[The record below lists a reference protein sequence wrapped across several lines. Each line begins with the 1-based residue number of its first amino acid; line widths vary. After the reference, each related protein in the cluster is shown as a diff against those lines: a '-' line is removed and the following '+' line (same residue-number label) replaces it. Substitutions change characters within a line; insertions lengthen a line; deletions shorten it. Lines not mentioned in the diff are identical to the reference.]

1 MRLIRSAAVLRR
13 LRRAAGGDDGFTMI
27 LALGVMTV
35 TALLTAAVFAAV
47 QGDAAL
53 SRGDLDGKRA
63 YSAAQAGLQA
73 YVGQL
78 NENASSSSWWQT
90 CANDAATNVA
100 VTGNTDETY
109 SYHPVVNSC
118 TAANAVGTVVDPATG
133 LLRMEF
139 AGKAGR
145 YGAQR
150 TIVADF
156 RPVSPLSYLWYT
168 VHETKDPALDS
179 TCNGN
184 LYSSSSPP
192 ASQCWI
198 YWANTDRV
206 RGPMYTQDQFLVQS
220 GTAPQFGRGTQDQI
234 ESPNATSV
242 CVVNDGSAQPATAI
256 CPSGVIQGKQVTGA
270 PTVPLPA
277 DNSSLYSDA
286 QSHGIVLRPGT
297 TTLTL
302 AVSAGHTI
310 IQSGMTC
317 TDSTT
322 CYSTLPSGSA
332 LAGTD
337 LTSSPI
343 VYAPNAPTGCA
354 PSYTP
359 DNVSYQQITS
369 GTYSGGFYNTCGD
382 LYVKGTYSTS
392 LTFASANNIVVT
404 GSLLNSTDSNASTT
418 PTGAATLGL
427 VANQY
432 VRVYHP
438 VSNPSS
444 SNCSGATPNLTID
457 AAILTLAHS
466 FYVDNYDCGSQGTL
480 TVHGAIAQN
489 YRGAVATTASTGYIK
504 NYYYDDRLRYILPAY
519 LFDLQN
525 TSWNVVRETLCA
537 QGAVATSPQ
546 SCSYTGS

>member
-1 MRLIRSAAVLRR
+1 MRLIRSTAVFRW
-13 LRRAAGGDDGFTMI
+13 LRRAAGRDDGFTMI
-27 LALGVMTV
+27 LALSVMTV
-35 TALLTAAVFAAV
+35 TALLTAAVFTAV

-90 CANDAATNVA
+90 CANDTTTNIA
-100 VTGNTDETY
+100 VSGNTDETY
-109 SYHPVVNSC
+109 SYHPVIAGC
-118 TAANAVGTVVDPATG
+118 ATTGAVGTVVDSSLG

-139 AGKAGR
+139 TGKAGR

-168 VHETKDPALDS
+168 VHETQDPATNS
-179 TCNGN
+179 ACNGN

-192 ASQCWI
+192 ASSCWI
-198 YWANTDRV
+198 YWANADQV

-220 GTAPQFGRGTQDQI
+220 GTAPQFGRGPQDQI
-234 ESPNATSV
+234 ESPNPTSV
-242 CVVNDGSAQPATAI
+242 CVVNDGSAQPATAA
-256 CPSGVIQGKQVTGA
+256 CPQNVIRGKQVTGA

-277 DNSSLYSDA
+277 DNSNLYSDA
-286 QSHGIVLRPGT
+286 QSNGLVLGPGT

-302 AVSAGHTI
+302 TVNASGHTI
-310 IQSGMTC
+310 VNGATC
-317 TDSTT
+317 TSSTSCT
-322 CYSTLPSGSA
+322 AVSNQ
-332 LAGTD
+332 D
-337 LTSSPI
+337 LTNHPI
-343 VYAPNAPTGCA
+343 VYAPNATGCV
-354 PSYTP
+354 PGYTP
-359 DNVSYQQITS
+359 TNVSYQQITS
-369 GTYSGGFYNTCGD
+369 GTYAGDFYGICGD

-392 LTFASANNIVVT
+392 LTLASANNIVVS
-404 GSLLNSTDSNASTT
+404 GSLLNSTDSNGATT

-432 VRVYHP
+432 VRGYHP

-444 SNCSGATPNLTID
+444 TSCSGATPNLTID

-489 YRGAVATTASTGYIK
+489 YRGAVATTAPTGYVK
-504 NYYYDDRLRYILPAY
+504 NYSYDDRLRYILPSY

-537 QGAVATSPQ
+537 QGAPASSTQ
-546 SCSYTGS
+546 SCSYTGTTG